1 MFRGVFGERDGT
13 LFPAR
18 CSFRRSSRSRCGKNG
33 QLSRR
38 LRSFRF
44 PKRRFGLGRRGELY
58 ARSCLS
64 VTSLHTRCCVAG
76 PYVRIGVGCWP
87 ACAAPACAG
96 MLVIGRRRQ
105 VCGGAACRARAPH
118 LLIDIYLLCSCRA
131 CPWVVARKS
140 LLIAPAVPD
149 AATVAIL
156 QCCFLRA
163 SSVLLPPHD
172 KKMQQLL
179 YASLGSIGHLAQHRS
194 PLPVTFCTRHI
205 HSSCQLAKRSSS
217 TWLPPNVCH

>member
-1 MFRGVFGERDGT
+1 MRFRWRRCAGSEPGSDLYRGSFSGWGDVRCFPHVISTKLQVESSMFGGVFGERDGT

-76 PYVRIGVGCWP
+76 PYVRIGVGYWP

-96 MLVIGRRRQ
+96 MLVIGCRRQ
-105 VCGGAACRARAPH
+105 VCSAGLLAVHVPH
-118 LLIDIYLLCSCRA
+118 IC
-131 CPWVVARKS
+131 
-140 LLIAPAVPD
+140 
-149 AATVAIL
+149 
-156 QCCFLRA
+156 
-163 SSVLLPPHD
+163 
-172 KKMQQLL
+172 
-179 YASLGSIGHLAQHRS
+179 
-194 PLPVTFCTRHI
+194 
-205 HSSCQLAKRSSS
+205 
-217 TWLPPNVCH
+217 